1 MSTEYTKNVTNDIYF
16 LNDRNIATTLSDE
29 IAKNAIPSNEL
40 FKEKY
45 NELTATDNKLDEK
58 LEDLS
63 SFAKEISSDLDTKTE
78 QALVDAKTY
87 TDKVSSDISG
97 IINNNRTSDKS
108 ELSNVLSSYT
118 NKQVSDLST
127 NLSNSVE
134 EKFVNVSGDT
144 ITGELK
150 VNKVL
155 ATELSSGDTNIS
167 GNVSISGKKV
177 IIGNSSARYDNMFVW
192 NADEGNYEGN
202 TVDSNTGK
210 TFNINPVHGSRGFFI
225 GNESLSAIISNDTQ
239 LTADSIRNEIDVVSS
254 LMIEKYALSD
264 DVKSEIDRI
273 DNTGYLISS
282 DFDFEYKDQK
292 IWLSAGDKVVSID
305 AGDFIKDGMLL
316 SATLIQQKEDTG
328 ESGQFLKLIFNTDS
342 ETTPIYV
349 DLQKLVDIYEGQNG
363 IVVTPID
370 TKFIITPDHEIIAK
384 TSDVKEISG
393 NLSQLSSSVK
403 EISSNHETRLTT
415 ISNDLDEAEINIT
428 NLTTSTNSLQSY
440 VNTLS
445 GNGSNT
451 GTIFELSNGIKQT
464 DEKHQQDFEYF
475 NKILQNNATFA
486 GTIQI
491 DIENNAFKQNDKLSA
506 LLEKQNSNTN
516 RVLKSGDI
524 YQIEFINNDFIDNIT
539 DPFRCAKTFYDTS
552 DNPSVRLAHKD
563 YIVIYTPNIGIQL
576 TYDNV
581 HNFVKVIPAV
591 RFYELYQLS
600 VTVSSDYFWLSGGNN
615 NENNHAISG
624 NNYFKDTNY
633 FENISVQNISAT
645 TAVIEDI
652 SVANSLSGDWSKI
665 VDSNTNFSLF
675 DLCTAVSSKIFIDNR
690 VDEDGTNGTSDLSI
704 VKLSKDEYD
713 NIIASNSPLKDNVLY
728 IVDSDYIDTYGHV
741 IKNLIMSDLSGKEA
755 SEAVNK
761 SYFEN
766 VVSNIS
772 SYLSGEISSKYIE
785 KKTVKSAI
793 SALSLT
799 SQLSD
804 VIIALSI
811 LNSSL

>member
-45 NELTATDNKLDEK
+45 NELTATDNEINRK
-58 LEDLS
+58 LEDLNS
-63 SFAKEISSDLDTKTE
+63 KTE

-97 IINNNRTSDKS
+97 IINNNRTSDKN

-127 NLSNSVE
+127 HLSDTVE

-150 VNKVL
+150 VDKVL

-210 TFNINPVHGSRGFFI
+210 TFNINPLHGSRGFFI

-239 LTADSIRNEIDVVSS
+239 LTATNIRNEIDVVSS
-254 LMIEKYALSD
+254 LMIKDYALKN

-292 IWLSAGDKVVSID
+292 IWLSAGAKVVSID
-305 AGDFIKDGMLL
+305 AGDFIKDGMLSSVEL
-316 SATLIQQKEDTG
+316 TTYQVGDELHQG
-328 ESGQFLKLIFNTDS
+328 LKFIFNTDQNQ
-342 ETTPIYV
+342 TPIYV
-349 DLQKLVDIYEGQNG
+349 DLNQLVDVYKGSNG
-363 IVVTPID
+363 INVDID
-370 TKFIITPDHEIIAK
+370 TYTITPDFGIIAK

-403 EISSNHETRLTT
+403 EISNNYEIRLTT
-415 ISNDLDEAEINIT
+415 ISNDLDEAEIDIT

-464 DEKHQQDFEYF
+464 NEKHQQDFEYF

-491 DIENNAFKQNDKLSA
+491 DTENNAFKQNDKLSA

-665 VDSNTNFSLF
+665 VDSTTKFSLF

-704 VKLSKDEYD
+704 VKLSKAEYD
-713 NIIASNSPLKDNVLY
+713 NIVASNNRLKDNVLY
-728 IVDSDYIDTYGHV
+728 IVDSDYIDAYGHV
-741 IKNLIMSDLSGKEA
+741 IKNLTMSDLSGKEA

-772 SYLSGEISSKYIE
+772 SYLSDEISLKYIE

-793 SALSLT
+793 SALTLQ

-804 VIIALSI
+804 VITALSI